1 MYMMFGQSIFFGE
14 ICPGSPFVSMDNCIE
29 DVQGQL
35 NEKLNET
42 RMKFFSLWESC
53 NPAGFK
59 HSYVESIKITRDRC
73 IEIREEEDQMCD
85 KIKMSK
91 KVIAEQ
97 NALVKKMREDLQIA
111 DQKFENNEKQKQE
124 VLEKIKQ
131 LKEALAKKQEL
142 ISAQKQENKAKLKKL
157 NTSAEMFKKRM
168 GLEIRKVHGE
178 QLQFIFKCINSKNP
192 EQLFTFLLKFN
203 EEGNYEVTSCDPPLE
218 CMPLLQEKL
227 KETNNFS
234 AFLANVRKAFTELA

>member
-1 MYMMFGQSIFFGE
+1 MDIFK
-14 ICPGSPFVSMDNCIE
+14 E
-29 DVQGQL
+29 DAQCQL

-42 RMKFFSLWESC
+42 RIKFLSLWENY

-59 HSYVESIKITRDRC
+59 QRYRESLKITEGKC
-73 IEIREEEDQMCD
+73 LEIYEEEKQMCE
-85 KIKMSK
+85 KIQLTK

-97 NALVKKMREDLQIA
+97 KAFIEQTRLNMESVNKN
-111 DQKFENNEKQKQE
+111 FENIERQKQE
-124 VLEKIKQ
+124 VSEKIKK
-131 LKEALAKKQEL
+131 LKEGLLTKQEL
-142 ISAQKQENKAKLKKL
+142 ISTQKQENKAKLKEL

-178 QLQFIFKCINSKNP
+178 QLQFIFKCISHKNP
-192 EQLFTFLLKFN
+192 KQPFTFLLKIS
-203 EEGNYEVTSCDPPLE
+203 EEGNYEVTSCEPPLE

-234 AFLANVRKAFTELA
+234 AFLANVRKAFTTLV